1 MIGIQLH
8 SFGQE
13 IFLKTGINSTTY
25 DFRSTDG
32 AKLLD
37 FTSGMGNSIEIG
49 MGFPFVPKSKIEG
62 ASDKKRSYSP
72 NWFKNEGSLNID
84 SLIEGASDKKRSY
97 SPNWF
102 KNEVSLNLDSFN
114 SFGGDQNNN
123 YSWETTYGG
132 ITNTLSFLA
141 HIGEVELGI
150 RGHVGLSGMLS
161 GTQVINSSRFP
172 LKGTADFK
180 GVFAKTGVGASASY
194 PVFQRAFLN
203 LTYNYSKTARLG
215 GTQEEQVRFLSHGF
229 LFGLYVQLN

>member
-1 MIGIQLH
+1 MRTLFLICLLLVGIQVH

-13 IFLKTGINSTTY
+13 IFIKTGINSTTY

-32 AKLLD
+32 IKLLD
-37 FTSGMGNSIEIG
+37 FTSGMGNSIEMG
-49 MGFPFVPKSKIEG
+49 MGFPFVPKSKKEG
-62 ASDKKRSYSP
+62 APEK
-72 NWFKNEGSLNID
+72 E
-84 SLIEGASDKKRSY
+84 RSY

-203 LTYNYSKTARLG
+203 LTYNYSKSARLG
-215 GTQEEQVRFLSHGF
+215 GPQEEQVRFFSHGF

>member
-1 MIGIQLH
+1 MRTLFLICLFLIGIQLY

-13 IFLKTGINSTTY
+13 IFIKTGINSTTY
-25 DFRSTDG
+25 DFRSADG

-49 MGFPFVPKSKIEG
+49 MGFPFVPKTKKEG
-62 ASDKKRSYSP
+62 APVK
-72 NWFKNEGSLNID
+72 E
-84 SLIEGASDKKRSY
+84 RSY

-141 HIGEVELGI
+141 HIGEIELGI

-161 GTQVINSSRFP
+161 GTQVINNSRFP
-172 LKGTADFK
+172 LNGNDEFK
-180 GVFAKTGVGASASY
+180 GVFARTGLGASASY

-203 LTYNYSKTARLG
+203 LTYSYSTSSRLG
-215 GTQEEQVRFLSHGF
+215 GPEEEQVRFLSQGF

>member
-1 MIGIQLH
+1 MRTLFLLCLLLIGIQLH

-72 NWFKNEGSLNID
+72 NWFKNEVSLNI
-84 SLIEGASDKKRSY
+84 
-97 SPNWF
+97 
-102 KNEVSLNLDSFN
+102 DSFN

>member
-1 MIGIQLH
+1 MRTLFLICLLLVGIQVH

-13 IFLKTGINSTTY
+13 IFIKTGINSTTY

-32 AKLLD
+32 IKLLD
-37 FTSGMGNSIEIG
+37 FTSGMGNSIEMG
-49 MGFPFVPKSKIEG
+49 MGFPFVPKSKKEG
-62 ASDKKRSYSP
+62 APEK
-72 NWFKNEGSLNID
+72 E
-84 SLIEGASDKKRSY
+84 RSY

-203 LTYNYSKTARLG
+203 LTYNYSKSARLG
-215 GTQEEQVRFLSHGF
+215 GPQEEQVRFFSHGF
-229 LFGLYVQLN
+229 LFGLYVQLK

>member
-1 MIGIQLH
+1 MKNFFLTCYLLFALILPTVA
-8 SFGQE
+8 QE
-13 IFLKTGINSTTY
+13 IFIKTGINSTTY
-25 DFRSTDG
+25 DFRSADG
-32 AKLLD
+32 TKLLD

-49 MGFPFVPKSKIEG
+49 MGFPFIPKSKKEG
-62 ASDKKRSYSP
+62 D
-72 NWFKNEGSLNID
+72 E
-84 SLIEGASDKKRSY
+84 EQERSY

-132 ITNTLSFLA
+132 LTNTLSFLA
-141 HIGEVELGI
+141 YIGEVELGI
-150 RGHVGLSGMLS
+150 RGHLGLSGMLS

-172 LKGTADFK
+172 LKGTADFN

-203 LTYNYSKTARLG
+203 LTYSYSKSARLG
-215 GTQEEQVRFLSHGF
+215 GPQEEQVRFLSHGF

>member
-1 MIGIQLH
+1 MRIFFLTCLLLFAYSQTMLA
-8 SFGQE
+8 QE
-13 IFLKTGINSTTY
+13 IFIKTGINSTTY
-25 DFRSTDG
+25 DFRSADG

-49 MGFPFVPKSKIEG
+49 MGFPFVPKTKKEG
-62 ASDKKRSYSP
+62 APVK
-72 NWFKNEGSLNID
+72 E
-84 SLIEGASDKKRSY
+84 RSY

-132 ITNTLSFLA
+132 ITNTISFLA
-141 HIGEVELGI
+141 HVGEVELGI
-150 RGHVGLSGMLS
+150 RGHLGLSGMFS
-161 GTQVINSSRFP
+161 GTQVINNSRFP
-172 LKGTADFK
+172 LNGNDEFK
-180 GVFAKTGVGASASY
+180 GVFSRTGLGASASY

-203 LTYNYSKTARLG
+203 LTYSYSTSSRLG
-215 GTQEEQVRFLSHGF
+215 GPEEEQVRFLSQGF

>member
-1 MIGIQLH
+1 MRTLFLVCAFLIGMQLP
-8 SFGQE
+8 SSGQE
-13 IFLKTGINSTTY
+13 IFIKTGINSTTY
-25 DFRSTDG
+25 DFRSADG

-37 FTSGMGNSIEIG
+37 FTSGMGNSIEMG
-49 MGFPFVPKSKIEG
+49 MGFPFVPKTKKEG
-62 ASDKKRSYSP
+62 APEKERSYSP
-72 NWFKNEGSLNID
+72 NWL
-84 SLIEGASDKKRSY
+84 
-97 SPNWF
+97 

-141 HIGEVELGI
+141 HIGEVELGV
-150 RGHVGLSGMLS
+150 RGYVGLSGMLS

-172 LKGTADFK
+172 LKGNEDFK

-203 LTYNYSKTARLG
+203 LTYSYSKSSRLG
-215 GTQEEQVRFLSHGF
+215 GPVEEQVRFLSHGV
-229 LFGLYVQLN
+229 LFGLYVQLK

>member
-1 MIGIQLH
+1 MRTFFLTCFLLLTLNL
-8 SFGQE
+8 STVAQE
-13 IFLKTGINSTTY
+13 IFIKTGINSTAY
-25 DFRSTDG
+25 DFRSADG
-32 AKLLD
+32 TKLLD
-37 FTSGMGNSIEIG
+37 FTSGMGNSIEMG
-49 MGFPFVPKSKIEG
+49 MGFPFVQKIAKEG
-62 ASDKKRSYSP
+62 ESVK
-72 NWFKNEGSLNID
+72 E
-84 SLIEGASDKKRSY
+84 RSY

-132 ITNTLSFLA
+132 ITNTLSFLT

-150 RGHVGLSGMLS
+150 RGHLGLSGMLS

-180 GVFAKTGVGASASY
+180 GVFAKTGLGASASY

-203 LTYNYSKTARLG
+203 LTYSYSKSARLG
-215 GTQEEQVRFLSHGF
+215 GPQEEQVRFLSHGF

>member
-1 MIGIQLH
+1 MRTLFLVCAFLIGMQLP
-8 SFGQE
+8 SSGQE
-13 IFLKTGINSTTY
+13 IFIKTGINSTTY
-25 DFRSTDG
+25 DFRSADG

-37 FTSGMGNSIEIG
+37 FTSGMGNSIEMG
-49 MGFPFVPKSKIEG
+49 MGFPLVPKTKKEG
-62 ASDKKRSYSP
+62 APEKERSYSP
-72 NWFKNEGSLNID
+72 NWL
-84 SLIEGASDKKRSY
+84 
-97 SPNWF
+97 

-141 HIGEVELGI
+141 HIGEVELGV

-172 LKGTADFK
+172 LKGNEDFK

-203 LTYNYSKTARLG
+203 LTYSYSKSSRLG
-215 GTQEEQVRFLSHGF
+215 GPVEEQVRFLSHGV
-229 LFGLYVQLN
+229 LFGLYVQLK

>member
-1 MIGIQLH
+1 MRIFFFTCFLLFAF
-8 SFGQE
+8 SLRMTAQE
-13 IFLKTGINSTTY
+13 IFIKTGINSTTY
-25 DFRSTDG
+25 DFRSSDG
-32 AKLLD
+32 TKLLD
-37 FTSGMGNSIEIG
+37 FTSGMGNSIEMG
-49 MGFPFVPKSKIEG
+49 MGFPFVPKTKKEG
-62 ASDKKRSYSP
+62 APEK
-72 NWFKNEGSLNID
+72 E
-84 SLIEGASDKKRSY
+84 RSY

-141 HIGEVELGI
+141 HIGEVELGV

-172 LKGTADFK
+172 LKGKEDFK

-203 LTYNYSKTARLG
+203 LTYSYSKSARLG
-215 GTQEEQVRFLSHGF
+215 GPEEEQVRFLSHGF
-229 LFGLYVQLN
+229 LFGLYVQLK